1 MTQHE
6 ITTARETLGL
16 SKTAFAELLEL
27 GKNGRTTVLRWEKG
41 LMKCRKT
48 KLIEILVERHLTSIA
63 NGSSMN
69 AQRGSKP
76 QKRK

>member
-1 MTQHE
+1 MTPHE

-48 KLIEILVERHLTSIA
+48 KLIEMLIEKHLTLVR
-63 NGSSMN
+63 NGSSIST
-69 AQRGSKP
+69 QRGSKP